1 MNPSLLLLLFQ
12 VDSLGNGLRPQV
24 QRRRRRRVAPLR
36 GIPRGR
42 RGRRAAVPLV
52 AALRRKRLRPREGE
66 RGERRGVEDGGVV
79 DGHAVGV
86 VAGGGG
92 RTEHGHHS
100 VAPAKF
106 VC

>member
-1 MNPSLLLLLFQ
+1 MNPSLLLLLLLFQ
-12 VDSLGNGLRPQV
+12 VDSLGYGLRPQV
-24 QRRRRRRVAPLR
+24 QRRRRRVAPLR

-52 AALRRKRLRPREGE
+52 AARRGKRLRPREGE
-66 RGERRGVEDGGVV
+66 RGERRVEDGGVV